1 MDARHEQVAVA
12 AVQDRLEEQFPALD
26 PAVVEAAVR
35 LAHTQMTDSPIRDF
49 VPVLVEHAARDRLAF
64 ADRERNVEEA
74 LTPPPNQP
82 REEIGEP

>member
-49 VPVLVEHAARDRLAF
+49 VPVLVEHAARTGSPSPTANATWR
-64 ADRERNVEEA
+64 RR
-74 LTPPPNQP
+74 
-82 REEIGEP
+82 